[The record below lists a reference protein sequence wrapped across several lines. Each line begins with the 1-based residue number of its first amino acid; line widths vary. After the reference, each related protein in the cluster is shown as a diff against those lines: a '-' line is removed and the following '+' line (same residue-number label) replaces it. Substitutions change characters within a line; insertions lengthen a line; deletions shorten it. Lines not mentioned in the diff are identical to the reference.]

1 MTHQDSDQGRHAP
14 ERPERAG
21 IASREC
27 VNGDPNAI
35 SRTRI
40 GAYRPTPVAI
50 LILTLAAAAGTL
62 AGFVVAVLAAVDGD
76 IEPLNA
82 FGFGVILPVTGV
94 LLILSLGPSRTR
106 EGALM
111 RIGCALQLI
120 LIISLPRFA
129 LHLLLGLPVVF
140 LAVELFE
147 TRLPAWLREPLA
159 RFVVR

>member
-1 MTHQDSDQGRHAP
+1 MKHHDSDQGRHAP
-14 ERPERAG
+14 ERPESAG
-21 IASREC
+21 VASLEW
-27 VNGDPNAI
+27 VNGDPDAI

-40 GAYRPTPVAI
+40 GAYRPTPVAV
-50 LILTLAAAAGTL
+50 LILTLAAVAGTVARL
-62 AGFVVAVLAAVDGD
+62 VAAVLAAVGGD

-94 LLILSLGPSRTR
+94 LLILSFGPSRTR
-106 EGALM
+106 EGALI
-111 RIGCALQLI
+111 RIGSALQLI

-147 TRLPAWLREPLA
+147 TRVPAWLREPIA